1 MLHFLVIVYLQMIT
15 LNQTSK
21 ILFLGGGATMR
32 NVISHLRSDGF
43 SVCVVTSIRHA
54 QATENGSTFE
64 NFLKRQGVPLLVT
77 STLDIEELIQFCP
90 DINERIAISIGA
102 PWVIGKELIETY
114 FSAKLLNLHG
124 TGLPKNR
131 GGGGFSWQILTRNR
145 FGFCTLHVIDVGVD
159 TGPILARAEF
169 LYSPKCRIP
178 ADYENEY
185 VQKSSEFLCNFL
197 RNIKLETITLKSMKQ
212 ASELSTYWPRL
223 LADVSG
229 WIDWNLR
236 VDQLENFICAF
247 DDPYIGAST
256 YLNNRRVHIKKVS
269 INYQDGIAH
278 PFQFGIVYRKSDSY
292 LCVAANQG
300 SLIIEQLESP
310 TGEDLLSDFIVGDRF
325 ITPQET
331 LESAKRRVTWGPSI
345 ASFD

>member
-1 MLHFLVIVYLQMIT
+1 MIT

-21 ILFLGGGATMR
+21 LLFLGGGPTMR
-32 NVISHLRSDGF
+32 NVIRELQDDGF

-54 QATENGSTFE
+54 QATDNGSTFE
-64 NFLKRQGVPLLVT
+64 DFLNLQGVPLLVT
-77 STLDIEELIQFCP
+77 SSLNIEKLMQFCP
-90 DINERIAISIGA
+90 DINERVAISIGA
-102 PWVIGKELIETY
+102 PWVIGKDLIETY
-114 FSAKLLNLHG
+114 FSSKLLNLHG

-145 FGFCTLHVIDVGVD
+145 FGFCTLHVIDEGVD

-169 LYSPKCRIP
+169 LYSSLCRIP

-185 VQKSSEFLCNFL
+185 VQKSTEFLYNFL
-197 RNIKLETITLKSMKQ
+197 RNIKYDPIIVKSMKQ
-212 ASELSTYWPRL
+212 APELSTYWPRL
-223 LADVSG
+223 LTDVNG

-236 VDQLENFICAF
+236 VDKLENFICAF
-247 DDPYIGAST
+247 DDPYLGAST
-256 YLNNRRVHIKKVS
+256 NLNNKRVHVKKVS
-269 INYQDGIAH
+269 INHQDGASH
-278 PFQFGIVYRKSDSY
+278 PFQFGIVYRKSDSW

-300 SLIIEQLESP
+300 GLIIEQLESP
-310 TGEDLLSDFIVGDRF
+310 LGEDLLSDFRVGDRF

-331 LESAKRRVTWGPSI
+331 LESAKRRAIWGPSI